1 MDLKE
6 LILTQVKNDQNSIKD
21 SLIHKAVDR
30 EVYLLGVGEI
40 KGLQRVIR
48 LLEDLPDE

>member
-6 LILTQVKNDQNSIKD
+6 LMLKQIKSDQNSITD

-30 EVYLLGVGEI
+30 EIYLQGVGEI
-40 KGLQRVIR
+40 KGLQRVVR
-48 LLEDLPDE
+48 LLEDLPDD

>member
-6 LILTQVKNDQNSIKD
+6 LILSQTKEEIKRIGD

-30 EVYLLGVGEI
+30 ENYLLGVGEI

>member
-6 LILTQVKNDQNSIKD
+6 LILSQMKEEIKRIGD

-30 EVYLLGVGEI
+30 EIYLLGVGEI